1 MTGFRSLD
9 WIRPSVIALVAAN
22 IAPVFG
28 VLVWDWKVFPILL
41 LFWVENIIVGL
52 FNVLRL
58 LLAAPDQSLKW
69 LAKLFFI
76 PFFCVHYGIFC
87 IVHGIFV
94 IGLFGGECRLAGHL
108 SVGWVLKLIGQQH
121 LWWAVAGLAA
131 SHALSFAV
139 NYIGAGEFRTATL
152 EKLTEQPYRRVVV
165 LHLTILGGGALV
177 AFLHSPVAGL
187 LVLVILKTALDIKA
201 HIREHARSHNAC

>member
-1 MTGFRSLD
+1 MTVFHKMD
-9 WIRPSVIALVAAN
+9 WLRPSLIALIAAN
-22 IAPVFG
+22 AVPVLG

-41 LFWVENIIVGL
+41 LFWVENVIVGG

-58 LLAAPDQSLKW
+58 MLAAPDQPWKW

-76 PFFCVHYGIFC
+76 PFFCIHYGIFC

-94 IGLFGGECRLAGHL
+94 IGLFGGGFQPHGCL
-108 SVGWVLKLIGQQH
+108 SVEWILRLISYNH
-121 LWWAVAGLAA
+121 LWWAVAGLTA

-139 NYIGAGEFRTATL
+139 NYIGAGEFRRVTL
-152 EKLTEQPYRRVVV
+152 EKLMKQPYRRVVV

-177 AFLHSPVAGL
+177 ALSSPQCFIYQFVGNFLYGRKF
-187 LVLVILKTALDIKA
+187 LKIAQYIVK
-201 HIREHARSHNAC
+201 S